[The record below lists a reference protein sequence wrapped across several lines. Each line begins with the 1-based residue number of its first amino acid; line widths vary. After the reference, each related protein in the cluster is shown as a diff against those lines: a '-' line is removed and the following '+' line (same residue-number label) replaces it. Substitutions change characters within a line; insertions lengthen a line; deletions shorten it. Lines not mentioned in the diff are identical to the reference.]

1 MSPAEYSELAQAKER
16 AADLHRLRK
25 LHFRERIADAIQANP
40 EWAYTIAQE
49 RRRLFGSNGARR
61 HGRRS

>member
-1 MSPAEYSELAQAKER
+1 MSPAEYLELAQAKER

-25 LHFRERIADAIQANP
+25 LHFRERIAVAIQANP

-49 RRRLFGSNGARR
+49 T
-61 HGRRS
+61 

>member
-1 MSPAEYSELAQAKER
+1 MSPAEYSELTQAKER

-40 EWAYTIAQE
+40 EWLIP
-49 RRRLFGSNGARR
+49 LLKKP
-61 HGRRS
+61 